1 MRGLLYYDLRNIRR
15 TLLLFL
21 IPALILCFFLPRDG
35 IAHLITVCFLTSGY
49 ITLPFDRKEPW
60 FRYQL
65 TLPLGR
71 RGLAAEKCLLVVLVT
86 FMSLLLGLILAS
98 VFPSDTARADILGVV
113 LSFLLLICAALP
125 ISSALD
131 HPDFLLLLVL
141 GLYLVLTITV
151 RSYVHTVPLHLFVLA
166 LLIGGPI
173 ALFLSYRWTCAVLE
187 NNDF

>member
-131 HPDFLLLLVL
+131 HPDLLLLLVL
-141 GLYLVLTITV
+141 GPFLTMV
-151 RSYVHTVPLHLFVLA
+151 QSYAHTVPPHLSVLA

>member
-1 MRGLLYYDLRNIRR
+1 MRGLLYYDLRNIRQA
-15 TLLLFL
+15 LLLFL
-21 IPALILCFFLPRDG
+21 IPVLILCFFLPRDG

-49 ITLPFDRKEPW
+49 TTLPFDRKEPW

-71 RGLAAEKCLLVVLVT
+71 RGLAVEKYLLVVLVT
-86 FMSLLLGLILAS
+86 SVGLLLGLTLAA
-98 VFPSDTARADILGVV
+98 VFPSDTARADVLGVV
-113 LSFLLLICAALP
+113 LFFLLLICVALP

-131 HPDFLLLLVL
+131 HPGLLLLLVL
-141 GLYLVLTITV
+141 GPYLVLTTTV
-151 RSYVHTVPLHLFVLA
+151 RSYVHTVPLYLFVLA

-173 ALFLSYRWTCAVLE
+173 ALVLSYRWTCAVLE